1 MLARPPLVACL
12 RLAAAGGPL
21 APLGPLVACRRGR
34 SVLEFCLG
42 SDCDFLQRNSDD
54 NDTKYPGVFVDM
66 ENGSRGFA
74 TDRVAGY
81 ERYLSTI
88 HSFLK

>member
-1 MLARPPLVACL
+1 M

-42 SDCDFLQRNSDD
+42 SDCDFLQRNDD

-66 ENGSRGFA
+66 ENGSRGIA